1 MANPSASTATPRAFK
16 ARPRRSMSPRQLQAY
31 LLARETLRRLR
42 RSSTPCVPPDPP
54 RHARPLGAALPGVA
68 RVLAP

>member
-1 MANPSASTATPRAFK
+1 MANPSASISPTPTVK

-42 RSSTPCVPPDPP
+42 RSSSPCIPPDPA
-54 RHARPLGAALPGVA
+54 RLARPLGACPPAPA
-68 RVLAP
+68 RSFPR